1 MSGAD
6 LANVMN
12 EAAIFTA
19 RAKDEEINMKN
30 IYDALDRI
38 QIGMEKQGGVYS
50 DERQKL
56 VSYHEAGHALLGAV
70 MQEYDLVSAITIVP
84 RGGAGGVTIFTPD
97 EEVMESGMYS
107 KAYLLNRICVGMGGR
122 IAEEII
128 NGKNKVTTGAS
139 NDFQQVTNTAKMM
152 VEQMG
157 MSDVVGP
164 RNVMGDPNQSPMAR
178 AMGGGSSDGPIL
190 QNTIDDEID
199 RILNEQYSRGMEI
212 MTENRDILDKI
223 AMTLIEKE
231 KINGIELLNLIGD
244 MKPELIPEGAAKK
257 LSDFLGRQKNLPEL
271 SPAAMSKLEEG
282 VIENTM

>member
-1 MSGAD
+1 
-6 LANVMN
+6 
-12 EAAIFTA
+12 
-19 RAKDEEINMKN
+19 
-30 IYDALDRI
+30 
-38 QIGMEKQGGVYS
+38 
-50 DERQKL
+50 
-56 VSYHEAGHALLGAV
+56 
-70 MQEYDLVSAITIVP
+70 
-84 RGGAGGVTIFTPD
+84 
-97 EEVMESGMYS
+97 
-107 KAYLLNRICVGMGGR
+107 
-122 IAEEII
+122 
-128 NGKNKVTTGAS
+128 
-139 NDFQQVTNTAKMM
+139 
-152 VEQMG
+152 MG